1 MMFFTKNILQKWKLF
16 DADLCERNETVIEVK
31 DVLGCRDKK
40 MHLLKFSEYQPSDAR
55 KNRSPGLSF
64 NLHKFLD
71 VVRDQHARY
80 QQSIYGEM
88 AVSISR

>member
-40 MHLLKFSEYQPSDAR
+40 MHLLEFSEYQPSDAR

-80 QQSIYGEM
+80 
-88 AVSISR
+88 